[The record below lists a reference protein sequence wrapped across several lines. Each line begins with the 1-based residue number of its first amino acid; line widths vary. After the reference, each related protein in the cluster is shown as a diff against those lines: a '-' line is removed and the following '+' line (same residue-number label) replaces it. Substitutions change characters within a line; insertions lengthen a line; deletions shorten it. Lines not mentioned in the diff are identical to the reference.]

1 MECLACEFEVIFYNT
16 SLTSCFLCD
25 LEQKTNTA
33 IIIIIKLLNY
43 SDIELRCVLHSLVKD
58 TVMIRSF
65 LQYTELYISELFKI

>member
-33 IIIIIKLLNY
+33 IIIIIKFLNY

-58 TVMIRSF
+58 TIMIGSF